1 MNSSEVFQALLDGV
15 IAGSI
20 WGMMAIGFGLILGVT
35 GRFHFAFATT
45 FVLSTYVA
53 AHLNNGGIPLYIAI
67 VLGIIAGTLFGV
79 ACELILYKPLVARI
93 GANAL
98 LGVFVTAL
106 GVVIVGENVI
116 RLLWG
121 SNSLTLSTGYN
132 VSRISFGNNVGVT
145 NLDVIIVVV
154 SAILTLGSWA
164 FIKYAKYGRAIRA
177 VQENPDMANAIGVH
191 PESVYVFVFAL
202 GSALCG
208 IAAVLYTQRGAGAP
222 DAGVEPTFTA
232 LVAMFLAG
240 LRSSPIGFMVA
251 GILIGLL
258 QNVSVIWINGLWSP
272 VITFGILFVYLALT
286 PFFEGRKIRLPS
298 IRARTSAPA
307 ET

>member
-20 WGMMAIGFGLILGVT
+20 WGLMAIGFGLILGVT
-35 GRFHFAFATT
+35 GRFHFAFATS
-45 FVLSTYVA
+45 FVLAIYVG
-53 AHLNNGGIPLYIAI
+53 AHLNNGGIPLYVAI

-79 ACELILYKPLVARI
+79 LLEVFLYRPLVARI

-106 GVVIVGENVI
+106 GVVIIGENVI

-121 SNSLTLSTGYN
+121 SNSLTLSTGYT
-132 VSRISFGNNVGVT
+132 VSRLSFGNNVGVT
-145 NLDVIIVVV
+145 NLDIIVVV
-154 SAILTLGSWA
+154 VSFILMFASWA

-177 VQENPDMANAIGVH
+177 VQENPDMANAIGVS
-191 PESVYVFVFAL
+191 PERVYIVVFAL
-202 GSALCG
+202 GSALASV
-208 IAAVLYTQRGAGAP
+208 AAVLYTQRGAGAP
-222 DAGVEPTFTA
+222 DAGVQPTFTA

-240 LRSSPIGFMVA
+240 LRSTPIGFMTA

-286 PFFEGRKIRLPS
+286 PLFEGRKIRLPS
-298 IRARTSAPA
+298 IRTRTNAPA